1 MIQRDYILRKIEEFR
16 TLLAAL
22 AAMKDAQRW
31 RPLGASLDEQ
41 FQKLV
46 GADPAAAVT
55 LTETEL
61 LAKLMEGDGIQF
73 VREKTIF
80 LIRLFKE
87 AGDCAMAQEQSEAGQ
102 AYYLKGMHLLLGLAS
117 GNEALE
123 TPEFLPDIDVFRKVL
138 YNTPLP
144 SRTLLMLMQHYE
156 RTGAFARAEDALF
169 ALLDAEPGNEAVW
182 GLGMAFYE
190 RMDHH
195 SDADLLAGD
204 LPREELKAGLAAL
217 QQRRPPPSC

>member
-16 TLLAAL
+16 AFLEAL
-22 AAMKDAQRW
+22 ITMKNGHRW
-31 RPLGASLDEQ
+31 RPMGETLQDQ
-41 FQKLV
+41 FQKLL
-46 GADPAAAVT
+46 GMDPATASSQS
-55 LTETEL
+55 ETEL
-61 LAKLMEGDGIQF
+61 LARLMEGDGIQF

-87 AGDCAMAQEQSEAGQ
+87 EGDWAIAQEQVDLGRAC
-102 AYYLKGMHLLLGLAS
+102 YLKGLHLLLGLSS
-117 GNEALE
+117 GNDVLE
-123 TPEFLPDIDVFRKVL
+123 SPEFLPGLEVFL
-138 YNTPLP
+138 HALSATPLP
-144 SRTLLMLMQHYE
+144 SPTQLMLMQHYE

-195 SDADLLAGD
+195 SDADLLTGD
-204 LPREELKAGLAAL
+204 LPREELKAGRDAL
-217 QQRRPPPSC
+217 QHHRPSPSS